1 MARFLSPLIEAFCL
15 HKKHK
20 LTKVSPIENQVFVKI
35 RIRNEISSYLKA
47 DRKSAKSVR
56 ISVWQDFSSF
66 GRQIVRFTASRDE
79 IKVFIDFSMLV
90 KVLFDQNELRT
101 TQNPARTAFQ
111 KYQKATKK
119 EGSCNPGD
127 WSSLRADPD
136 RFVRSPSNLA
146 GSPWGR
152 RFAPPFG
159 RWICSAPL
167 RGFAPPLRGT
177 DPPPERL
184 RSLLPHSEPAKL
196 DSDPAKS
203 IRIRAPVGQIARIPI
218 IL

>member
-1 MARFLSPLIEAFCL
+1 M
-15 HKKHK
+15 K
-20 LTKVSPIENQVFVKI
+20 LAHIWKRIENRPNQSGSEFWQEFV
-35 RIRNEISSYLKA
+35 
-47 DRKSAKSVR
+47 
-56 ISVWQDFSSF
+56 SF

-79 IKVFIDFSMLV
+79 IKVFTDFSMLV

-159 RWICSAPL
+159 RWICSAPFSPTPSQL
-167 RGFAPPLRGT
+167 NWTPILPNRSGSA
-177 DPPPERL
+177 L
-184 RSLLPHSEPAKL
+184 RS
-196 DSDPAKS
+196 AKS
-203 IRIRAPVGQIARIPI
+203 PES
-218 IL
+218 L